1 MTPTHA
7 LQILESLA
15 INADTLATGERS
27 SEQIETA
34 LTLAMTALENQ
45 INADARK
52 SERPDNAGKPWE
64 QEEIVALTQ
73 AFDEGDTIA
82 SLAVMHGRTKGAI
95 KSRLEKLGLMAD

>member
-1 MTPTHA
+1 MAVFGKRCRNHVM
-7 LQILESLA
+7 
-15 INADTLATGERS
+15 GERP
-27 SEQIETA
+27 SEQIEIA

-73 AFDEGDTIA
+73 GFNNSETNA
-82 SLAVMHGRTKGAI
+82 SLAVKHGRTKGPI
-95 KSRLEKLGLMAD
+95 KSDKLEGICQRSLG

>member
-1 MTPTHA
+1 
-7 LQILESLA
+7 
-15 INADTLATGERS
+15 
-27 SEQIETA
+27 
-34 LTLAMTALENQ
+34 MTALENQ

-73 AFDEGDTIA
+73 GFNNSETNA
-82 SLAVMHGRTKGAI
+82 SLAVKHGRTKGAI